1 MPAVKTLSKILVEIL
16 SKGQKN
22 PPFIMCSFFVSLCEK
37 PRIRYT
43 MYQFSSIEDLRSK
56 FEMTLNNT
64 I

>member
-1 MPAVKTLSKILVEIL
+1 
-16 SKGQKN
+16 
-22 PPFIMCSFFVSLCEK
+22 MCSFFVSLCEK